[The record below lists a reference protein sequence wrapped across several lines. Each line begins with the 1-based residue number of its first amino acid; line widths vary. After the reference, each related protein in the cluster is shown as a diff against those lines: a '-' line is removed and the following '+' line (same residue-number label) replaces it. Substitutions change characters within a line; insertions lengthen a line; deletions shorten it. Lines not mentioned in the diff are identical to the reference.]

1 VLPAVQWA
9 LNTAFRPRYG
19 STPYHVMFG
28 RAPRTSFSV
37 LANSSAG
44 EWNCDVLDD
53 DQIKRALKGVL
64 ELQQQFHVQV
74 QERVAAERERRRKES
89 SAGLELPNFEV
100 GDYVLYARVRRPGVT
115 PKLMATWTGPWRV
128 VGAHHPHLFE
138 IQNIVS
144 GRVHTAHVARLRFYA
159 DSQLNVT
166 ADVKNV
172 FQHAFNQGQFQ
183 MAGVVRVAEADD
195 RSLIVLV
202 DWVGFE
208 VDERTWEPF
217 KEIFEAAPEFL
228 AKELRKL
235 RVTRAI
241 AARIKSEIG
250 IQL

>member
-1 VLPAVQWA
+1 MGVQTKASKAKLAAKNVLKGSGKRKAKVRTSVYFHRPKTLSLARSPKYPTKAV
-9 LNTAFRPRYG
+9 P
-19 STPYHVMFG
+19 
-28 RAPRTSFSV
+28 RAPV
-37 LANSSAG
+37 MN
-44 EWNCDVLDD
+44 
-53 DQIKRALKGVL
+53 K
-64 ELQQQFHVQV
+64 
-74 QERVAAERERRRKES
+74 
-89 SAGLELPNFEV
+89 
-100 GDYVLYARVRRPGVT
+100 
-115 PKLMATWTGPWRV
+115 
-128 VGAHHPHLFE
+128 HPHLFE

-172 FQHAFNQGQFQ
+172 FQHAFNQGLFQ
-183 MAGVVRVAEADD
+183 MAGIVRVAEADD

-202 DWVGFE
+202 DWVGFV

-241 AARIKSEIG
+241 AARIKSEFG